1 MMVISNILPFVE
13 GPVETIS
20 YPTLPSAAVCIISF
34 KVSNAPPS
42 HLFPALLKNILIVM
56 LFAGFYW
63 KRRERRHFNSHSSLW
78 KSKVSFIYR
87 SLI

>member
-56 LFAGFYW
+56 
-63 KRRERRHFNSHSSLW
+63 
-78 KSKVSFIYR
+78 
-87 SLI
+87 